1 MEKEKKEKHYRR
13 KDEGSKK
20 WVFKY
25 VDEKVKE
32 YKRFWYKDKAS
43 VIKFIYHF
51 FGDCGIGRRN
61 NEMIEE
67 YLTITNKS
75 QRIINQII

>member
-32 YKRFWYKDKAS
+32 YKRF
-43 VIKFIYHF
+43 
-51 FGDCGIGRRN
+51 
-61 NEMIEE
+61 
-67 YLTITNKS
+67 
-75 QRIINQII
+75 